1 MASSPRRVVLIVV
14 CVALATGAGGWIVGS
29 RITSPADATAAH
41 QPPPASAITV
51 AVERRTLSST
61 VIAQGTVTYTGATPL
76 TLTGSVGAPASPGG
90 AEAPTTQIVTRAPAA
105 GTTLRAGDRLME
117 ISGRPVFVL
126 PGSVPMYRS
135 LADGAQGQDVR
146 QLQAALSTLGFGRLR
161 SGVFDAATA
170 AAVKRWYERAG
181 YEPQATADTPPKFG
195 VPSGEVLFLN
205 TLPVRLDAV
214 TTRPGAPATG
224 QIGTATDSAVI
235 VQGALPSADSH
246 LVHSGLAVTLTL
258 PDGNAVPGTLDAV
271 GKDAVPPPSPTPP
284 GAAGGTDA
292 QSGGAQESPSSTPL
306 RLSAKDPAALAG
318 FTGQS
323 AKIGIEVGRT
333 NGEVLT
339 VPIAAVVTGAD
350 GTARVQLSRPGGRFE
365 DVPVKLGLSAQGLVE
380 VSAQSGTLDA
390 GDRVVVGSQ

>member
-1 MASSPRRVVLIVV
+1 VLIVV
-14 CVALATGAGGWIVGS
+14 CVALATGAGGWLVGS

-51 AVERRTLSST
+51 AVERKTLSST

-76 TLTGSVGAPASPGG
+76 TLTGAVGSPPGTEAPA
-90 AEAPTTQIVTRAPAA
+90 TQIVTRAPAA
-105 GTTLRAGDRLME
+105 GTTLRTGDRLME

-126 PGSVPMYRS
+126 PGSVPMYRT

-161 SGVFDAATA
+161 GGIFDAATA
-170 AAVKRWYERAG
+170 AAVNRWYERAG
-181 YEPQATADTPPKFG
+181 YEPQATGDTPPKFT

-205 TLPVRLDAV
+205 TLPVRLDAI
-214 TTRPGAPATG
+214 TTRPGAAATG

-235 VQGALPSADSH
+235 VQGALPSADGH
-246 LVHSGLAVTLTL
+246 LVHSGLDVTLTL
-258 PDGNAVPGTLDAV
+258 PDGTTLPGTLDIV
-271 GKDAVPPPSPTPP
+271 GRDAAPPPSPGPVP

-292 QSGGAQESPSSTPL
+292 QSGGSQDSPGSTPL

-318 FTGQS
+318 FAGQS
-323 AKIGIEVGRT
+323 VKIGIEVGRT
-333 NGEVLT
+333 NGDVLT

-350 GTARVQLSRPGGRFE
+350 GTARVQLARAGGRFE
-365 DVPVKLGLSAQGLVE
+365 DVPVKLGLSAQGVVE
-380 VSAQSGTLDA
+380 VSGTLGA